1 MWTQLLLLLL
11 LLLLWF
17 ASILCTILLLLL
29 LLLLVECA
37 CNQLLEVWHRGV
49 LQQQPGKQLRLLHN
63 LSICKSSRIGAAAGQ
78 HASLIFRC
86 RAKVG

>member
-1 MWTQLLLLLL
+1 MWTQLLLL

-17 ASILCTILLLLL
+17 ASILCTILLLLLL

-78 HASLIFRC
+78 HASLIFGC